1 MKSNQKNVRDSL
13 IHIFLHYILYVSVPL
28 MAEIQ
33 MKISETGIWQSNLSG
48 AVATLTEGLVI
59 EQAQYV
65 VDLTTKNTTKI
76 GL

>member
-1 MKSNQKNVRDSL
+1 
-13 IHIFLHYILYVSVPL
+13 